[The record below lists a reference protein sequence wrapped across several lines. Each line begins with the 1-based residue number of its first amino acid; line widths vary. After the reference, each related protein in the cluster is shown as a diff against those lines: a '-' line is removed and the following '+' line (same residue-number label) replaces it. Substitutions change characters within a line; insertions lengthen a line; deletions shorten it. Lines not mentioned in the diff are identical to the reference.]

1 MISSSLTASLPPASH
16 LTILT
21 SLITKHPGLK
31 SLIIPLIPRPTL
43 DAAIQALNAAAKK
56 IKDAHPYSQPA
67 PSVGFGFGFGSPQ
80 LPPSG
85 LSSFGSAV
93 SSTNSTPSTSSAG
106 SSSSG
111 IRDGYVQNR
120 LRPVVAEFASTARSY
135 LSYFTSESSP
145 TPSSSA
151 SATAVPLHPIA
162 ELVHP
167 ADTFTYLHTLTL
179 HILRLSPQARGL
191 VVKEHDAL
199 LVRVQSEWRAWL
211 DRIDVHVNRSAGMYG
226 SETVRTWERG
236 LDELV
241 ALEAEMPPL
250 STLLASEGENGAEG
264 SRTHLSIP
272 SLSRSHLHS
281 HSQNHL
287 RAQPTRSQQQQQ
299 QHHQQQAERPMRMLR
314 DTWVQKVG
322 WLISRR
328 AAPPPDQYNMDED
341 EDI

>member
-1 MISSSLTASLPPASH
+1 M
-16 LTILT
+16 
-21 SLITKHPGLK
+21 
-31 SLIIPLIPRPTL
+31 
-43 DAAIQALNAAAKK
+43 
-56 IKDAHPYSQPA
+56 
-67 PSVGFGFGFGSPQ
+67 
-80 LPPSG
+80 
-85 LSSFGSAV
+85 
-93 SSTNSTPSTSSAG
+93 
-106 SSSSG
+106 
-111 IRDGYVQNR
+111 QNR

-135 LSYFTSESSP
+135 LSYFTSETSP
-145 TPSSSA
+145 TPSSSSSSS
-151 SATAVPLHPIA
+151 SAPAVSSNPIA

-191 VVKEHDAL
+191 IVKEHDAL

-211 DRIDVHVNRSAGMYG
+211 DRIDAHVNRSAGMYG
-226 SETVRTWERG
+226 SETVRIWERG

-264 SRTHLSIP
+264 SRTHLP
-272 SLSRSHLHS
+272 TSLSSSSRPQSRTYNHS
-281 HSQNHL
+281 

-299 QHHQQQAERPMRMLR
+299 VHQAERPMRTLR
-314 DTWVQKVG
+314 DTWVTKVG

-341 EDI
+341 DI